1 LFHAL
6 LIERKAQRPQ
16 GESDAGETKRQAFDL
31 QKKEFKPLKKMGYL
45 SSEVKPLKGEYS
57 TRKTEIFKKGR
68 K

>member
-1 LFHAL
+1 MPGKPKDKL
-6 LIERKAQRPQ
+6 LTYK
-16 GESDAGETKRQAFDL
+16 
-31 QKKEFKPLKKMGYL
+31 KKEFKPLKKMGYL